1 MKTKMSGLGTRKGGS
16 ILLRRKR
23 APSRRNRETAD
34 AQYEAERERDAARR
48 ALTSQSRAE
57 LLDRLG
63 GKSEKLREDAALQF
77 ERHLKRVPEQ
87 KQIDEERERNALRP
101 KKWRRTRQSARSSA
115 IWLGVNGGIC
125 MQENISLH
133 SIVRRKKKS
142 RKSLKRKDIVRCWTM
157 AAHSMSDLVA
167 P

>member
-1 MKTKMSGLGTRKGGS
+1 M
-16 ILLRRKR
+16 RRQG
-23 APSRRNRETAD
+23 ATRETAD

-77 ERHLKRVPEQ
+77 ERHLKRVQEQ
-87 KQIDEERERNALRP
+87 KQIDEERERNAASMARKMEEDTLERE
-101 KKWRRTRQSARSSA
+101 KQRDLARREWRNA
-115 IWLGVNGGIC
+115 L
-125 MQENISLH
+125 MQENIQLAQY
-133 SIVRRKKKS
+133 RAQKKKS

-157 AAHSMSDLVA
+157 AAHSMSDLVKA
-167 P
+167 